1 MLEILI
7 LIFLVINVGKK
18 AKRKGLDVIK
28 WRVLTVV
35 AWVLAEMLGLF
46 IGIMLIGKDDLI
58 KLMMIGIVSAFG
70 GYLLIKY
77 NLDKYP
83 DIDDDI
89 NNIGR

>member
-7 LIFLVINVGKK
+7 LVFLVINVGNK
-18 AKRKGLDVIK
+18 ARRKGLNVLR
-28 WRVLTVV
+28 WRVLTVL
-35 AWVLAEMLGLF
+35 AWIVAEMLGLF
-46 IGIMLIGKDDLI
+46 IGIMLVGKDDLV

-77 NLDKYP
+77 NLDKHP